1 MKFDT
6 IKEAAQAW
14 VNEFDAVPH
23 SVVDKLWNLKPCV
36 DVVDITPP
44 AINDRVYVYEPSESG
59 VRYGQITGYEE
70 EDDVYV
76 IELDDETEVKL
87 ESDEFEVQR
96 DGYLPMWG
104 TLWSFSDSCDKWW
117 LGENLQAVAN
127 CGFRIYESEDYEY
140 LIGIDGAGYDFYESH
155 WIPLYKVRGLQWHKE
170 EEETCEE
177 PSKVAESD
185 EQSDYDE
192 AAKNLITAM
201 FDYARE
207 TCMTERD
214 AFVELVS
221 LGIDKVDFKNAGF
234 GEYVQQFYDEESE
247 EE

>member
-23 SVVDKLWNLKPCV
+23 
-36 DVVDITPP
+36 DVVKKLMNVSNYNDITEITPP
-44 AINDRVYVYEPSESG
+44 AINDRVYVLELPKSG
-59 VRYGQITGYEE
+59 VRYGQITGYLE

-76 IELDDETEVKL
+76 IELDDRTEVKL
-87 ESDEFEVQR
+87 EQDEFEVLND
-96 DGYLPMWG
+96 DGLPVWG

-177 PSKVAESD
+177 PSDVANSD
-185 EQSDYDE
+185 SQSDYDE

-221 LGIDKVDFKNAGF
+221 VGIDKSDFQKAGF

>member
-1 MKFDT
+1 MKYDT
-6 IKEAAQAW
+6 IKLAAQAW
-14 VNEFDAVPH
+14 VNEFNAVPH
-23 SVVDKLWNLKPCV
+23 AVVQKLMNV
-36 DVVDITPP
+36 SNHNDITEITPP
-44 AINDRVYVYEPSESG
+44 AINDRVYVFEPSESG
-59 VRYGQITGYEE
+59 ERYGYITGYDE

-76 IELDDETEVKL
+76 IELDDRTEVKL
-87 ESDEFEVQR
+87 EQDEFEVQYD
-96 DGYLPMWG
+96 DGLPMWG
-104 TLWSFSDSCDKWW
+104 TLWAFGDSCDKWW
-117 LGENLQAVAN
+117 LAENLQAVAN

-177 PSKVAESD
+177 PSDVANSD
-185 EQSDYDE
+185 AQSDYDE